1 MTTLRPA
8 LSLKRTCTELEQECG
23 AIYYQTKEKSG
34 IKKHLNVKVS
44 SLKNK
49 TKDFGIYWQLHFPRK
64 GCIIYRVVTEGSMM
78 R

>member
-1 MTTLRPA
+1 MSTLQLA
-8 LSLKRTCTELEQECG
+8 LSLKRTFTELEQECG
-23 AIYYQTKEKSG
+23 AIYDQTKEKSG
-34 IKKHLNVKVS
+34 IKRHLNAKVS